1 MKLNVEHAQQKI
13 QSLLNQM
20 VEQNRETGV
29 QAAAYFRGEL
39 VVDAAA
45 GVADAAAQTPVTGAT
60 LFPVFSAT
68 KGVLAT
74 IVHRL
79 AARGL
84 LDYDAPIA
92 TYWPQFGARG
102 KTDIT
107 LRHALTH
114 TAGLPHR
121 PPGVGLSEE
130 GNWELMCRTLAD
142 SAPISAPG
150 ARTEY
155 HAITFGWIVGET
167 ACRAAGRSFAE
178 LWRDEIC
185 LPLGVENEMF
195 CGLPAA
201 LDGDVAALEDSTPAP
216 EQSDGPQAIPAW
228 LYPLGLWMNQ
238 PAARRASIPASNG
251 IMSARALARHYAA
264 LLPGGVEGLELL
276 PPARVEIACQR
287 AVTADGESSGFG
299 LGYAQG
305 MFDAPR
311 TFGHFGYGGSFGLA
325 DRNSGW
331 ALGFARNRF
340 SDHDA
345 GRAFWDEIT
354 ALSG

>member
-1 MKLNVEHAQQKI
+1 
-13 QSLLNQM
+13 M
-20 VEQNRETGV
+20 VEQGRETGV

-39 VVDAAA
+39 VVDACA

-60 LFPVFSAT
+60 LFPVFSTT
-68 KGVLAT
+68 KGVLST

-79 AARGL
+79 AERGL

-92 TYWPQFGARG
+92 AYWPQFGAHG
-102 KTDIT
+102 KTAIT
-107 LRHALTH
+107 LRHALNH

-121 PPGVGLSEE
+121 PSGVGLREE
-130 GNWELMCRTLAD
+130 GNWELMCQLLAD
-142 SAPISAPG
+142 AKPISAPG

-155 HAITFGWIVGET
+155 HAITFGWLVGET

-185 LPLGVENEMF
+185 LPLAVESEMF

-201 LDGDVAALEDSTPAP
+201 LDDSVATLEDATPAP
-216 EQSDGPQAIPAW
+216 EGSDGPQAIPAW
-228 LYPLGLWMNQ
+228 LYPLGQWMNQ
-238 PAARRASIPASNG
+238 PGARRPSIPASNG
-251 IMSARALARHYAA
+251 IMSARAIARHYAA
-264 LLPGGVEGLELL
+264 LLPGGVEGVELL
-276 PPARVEIACQR
+276 PPARVEIAVER
-287 AVTADGESSGFG
+287 AVAADGEPSGFG
-299 LGYAQG
+299 LGYALE

-311 TFGHFGYGGSFGLA
+311 TFGHPGYGGSIGLA
-325 DRNSGW
+325 DRESGW

-345 GRAFWDEIT
+345 ARALWNEIMT
-354 ALSG
+354 LAN